1 MNSQSRAIVG
11 FTLLGTLLVAIAW
24 FVSGMPQWGS
34 GVASL
39 PTASTS
45 AAVLEPSPIGPLPNP
60 PPGTTPLLLQSPS
73 LSKTEIAFAYAG
85 EIWTVPREG
94 GVARRLVTGQLENAR
109 PIFSPDGTRIAYT
122 GVMDGNQD
130 VYVVPA
136 SGGEPKR
143 LTYHPG
149 PDVAVGWTPDGSHI
163 LMSSWRAT
171 QRDLPQLYTLS
182 PDGGPPEEL
191 PLPSGTNASYSP
203 DAKRIAYIPFFQYQ
217 PQWREYRG
225 GQTTPIWVADL
236 SDSHIVKVPRDN
248 SNDRYPM
255 WVGNTVYFVSDR
267 NGPFTLFAWD
277 AANPGA
283 APKEVLHNPDG
294 LDVRYASAG
303 PGAIVYEQ
311 LGQLSLFD
319 LATGATHPVPVTI
332 AADLPQVR
340 AHFEKVKPDDIL
352 HAAVSPTGK
361 RVLFETHGE
370 ILALPADKGDVRN
383 LTRSPA
389 VADRDPAWSPDGKWI
404 AWLSDADGEYALYFR
419 SPDGIGPEKKVDL
432 GETSFF
438 YAPRW
443 SPDSKKI
450 VLSDKRLNLW
460 LVDTEHPSKLVKID
474 TQPYEGGWFDPD
486 WSPDSKWIVYDK
498 TLENHFDALF
508 AYSLADQTTHQ
519 LTDGRSE
526 AYGARFDRTGKYIW
540 FLSSTDVGL
549 RVTSTMWAMAKPQ
562 TSSVYGIVLSKDDKS
577 PVAPESDEENA
588 DSDKDKAKDEAGGKG
603 AKGGAGAAAA
613 AGKDKGDVKPVRIDF
628 DGLDQ
633 RIVALPIDRANYT
646 ELEIG
651 PTGSFFL
658 LSMPIAFSDEDY
670 LEYDDDNPPPIDVQ
684 RYDVKKRKTEPFA
697 DHIDGTFATSFDGK
711 KVLYSKGKKW
721 MLVDADAKG
730 GGGGKDDDEGGGALK
745 SAAGL
750 EVWVDPPA
758 EWKQIW
764 HEVWRIERDFLYTP
778 TFHGLDLGA
787 AEKLYGRYVPG
798 IAARQDLS
806 VLIREALANLTLG
819 HVRTYGGDMPKQDHV
834 SVGLL
839 GADYRI
845 DQGHYQFAKI
855 LQGENWNPKLKAPL
869 TQPGV
874 DVKEGD
880 YLLAINGEE
889 LRGDDDVSRL
899 LMGRAGKQTVIT
911 VSARPNLNGARQVTV
926 VPVGSEVSLRLRDW
940 MEGNRKKVDELSGGR
955 VGYVYLPDTAGG
967 GLTNFDR
974 YYFSEIGKD
983 GCIIDERFNH
993 GGQIA
998 DYFVDVLAMK
1008 PVMGATTRE
1017 GQDVILPQTVY
1028 GPKVMLANEMSGS
1041 GGDALPWMFKK
1052 AGIGTLVGTRTWGGL
1067 VGIGGYPKLIDGA
1080 TVTAPRWALYGTTG
1094 QWEVENHG
1102 ITPDVEVEQDPALV
1116 RQGHDPQ
1123 LEKAVAIVM
1132 DALKKT
1138 PPLKLQR
1145 PAYPDYHPTLPRVT
1159 EATPVAA
1166 AGNK

>member
-1 MNSQSRAIVG
+1 MNSQSRAIVS

-24 FVSGMPQWGS
+24 FVSGLDRWGS
-34 GVASL
+34 GVGSL
-39 PTASTS
+39 PAAPSS
-45 AAVLEPSPIGPLPNP
+45 VAVLEPAPVGSIPAP
-60 PPGTTPLLLQSPS
+60 PPGPAPLLLQSPS
-73 LSKTEIAFAYAG
+73 LSKTQIAFAYAG

-94 GVARRLVTGQLENAR
+94 GFARQLVIGELANYR

-122 GVMDGNQD
+122 AVMDGNQD

-149 PDVAVGWTPDGSHI
+149 PDIAVGWTPDGSRI
-163 LMSSWRAT
+163 LMSSWRET
-171 QRDLPQLYTLS
+171 KRDLPELYTLS
-182 PDGGPPEEL
+182 PDGGPPDKL
-191 PLPSGTNASYSP
+191 PLPSGTNASFSP
-203 DAKRIAYIPFFQYQ
+203 DGKRIAYLPFFQYQ
-217 PQWREYRG
+217 PQWRQYQG

-236 SDSHIVKVPRDN
+236 SDSHIVKVPRAN
-248 SNDRYPM
+248 STDRYPM
-255 WVGNTVYFVSDR
+255 WVGNTLYFISDR
-267 NGPFTLFAWD
+267 NGPFTLFSWD
-277 AANPGA
+277 ATSAGA

-311 LGQLSLFD
+311 LGELHLLD
-319 LATGATHPVPVTI
+319 TATGATHPVPVTI

-340 AHFEKVKPDDIL
+340 AHFEKVKSDHVL
-352 HAAVSPTGK
+352 NAAVSPTGK

-404 AWLSDADGEYALYFR
+404 AWLSDTDGEYALYFR
-419 SPDGIGPEKKVDL
+419 SPDGLGTEKKVDL
-432 GETSFF
+432 GESSFF
-438 YAPRW
+438 YSPRW
-443 SPDSKKI
+443 SPDSKKVVI
-450 VLSDKRLNLW
+450 ADKRLNLW
-460 LVDTEHPSKLVKID
+460 LVDVDHPKPTKVD
-474 TQPYEGGWFDPD
+474 TQIFEGGWFDAD
-486 WSPDSKWIVYDK
+486 WSPDSKWIVYEK
-498 TLENHFDALF
+498 ALENHYDAVF
-508 AYSLADQTTHQ
+508 VYSLADQSIHQ

-526 AYGARFDRTGKYIW
+526 AYGARFDRSGKYVW
-540 FLSSTDVGL
+540 FMSSTDVGL
-549 RVTSTMWAMAKPQ
+549 NVTSTMLAMAKPM
-562 TSSVYGIVLSKDDKS
+562 TSSVYGIVLTKEEKS

-588 DSDKDKAKDEAGGKG
+588 DSDKDKDKDKGKDEGGGKG
-603 AKGGAGAAAA
+603 GKAEKGD
-613 AGKDKGDVKPVRIDF
+613 KDKGGDAKPVRIDF

-633 RIVALPIDRANYT
+633 RIVALPIDRAHYI
-646 ELEIG
+646 EIDRG
-651 PTGSFFL
+651 PAGSIFL
-658 LSMPIAFSDEDY
+658 LTAPVVFADEDY
-670 LEYDDDNPPPIDVQ
+670 LEYDEDNPPPIDVLK
-684 RYDVKKRKTEPFA
+684 YDIKKRKTEPFA
-697 DHIDGTFATSFDGK
+697 EHIDGTFVPTFDGK

-721 MLVDADAKG
+721 MLVDSEGKG
-730 GGGGKDDDEGGGALK
+730 GKGDDGEGGGGALK
-745 SAAGL
+745 SAEGL
-750 EVWVDPPA
+750 EVWVDPRA

-764 HEVWRIERDFLYTP
+764 HEVWRIERDFLYDP
-778 TFHGLDLGA
+778 HFHGLDLAA
-787 AEKLYGRYVPG
+787 AEKLYGRYLPG
-798 IAARQDLS
+798 IAGREDLS
-806 VLIREALANLTLG
+806 VLMREALANLVLG
-819 HVRTYGGDMPKQDHV
+819 HVRTYGAPFPKQDHV

-845 DQGHYQFAKI
+845 DQGHYQIAKI
-855 LQGENWNPKLKAPL
+855 LKGENWNPKLKAPL

-880 YLLAINGEE
+880 YLLAINGDE

-911 VSARPNLNGARQVTV
+911 VSSRPNMNGARQVTV

-955 VGYVYLPDTAGG
+955 IGYVYLPDTAGG

-998 DYFVDVLAMK
+998 DYFVDVLK
-1008 PVMGATTRE
+1008 LQPVMGATTRE
-1017 GQDVILPQTVY
+1017 GQDVILPTTVY

-1052 AGIGTLVGTRTWGGL
+1052 AGIGPLVGTRTWGGL

-1080 TVTAPRWALYGTTG
+1080 TVTAPRFALYGTTG

-1102 ITPDVEVEQDPALV
+1102 IAPDVEVEQDPALV

-1123 LEKAVAIVM
+1123 LEKAVALAM
-1132 DALKKT
+1132 EALKKT
-1138 PPLKLQR
+1138 PPPKLQR
-1145 PAYPDYHPTLPRVT
+1145 PAYPDYHPTLPKVT
-1159 EATPVAA
+1159 EAPPVVAA
-1166 AGNK
+1166 GGKK